1 MWQTPKKLLVQIE
14 RVPLSQFYELVGEE
28 MCGKD
33 WKRTPAQP
41 PDVSVDTQSQSPVP
55 SYELELKENLVK
67 AQILQALQSGK
78 LTAEFHFKKTALAQ
92 QTAIDV
98 QKWVHEKKRKLYK
111 ADQRKRR
118 QLGTGSGGNSPLE
131 EEEEEIEV
139 KRPGYYLPEEIEYEL
154 GRRFKAIEHI
164 GSIYLAI
171 DKDFWELDEASS
183 EIPGMPSTTVP
194 IQQLKLDWRGGS
206 PFERIVSLDGVPLS
220 IQHEYGRI
228 WIREPSL
235 AIDVAID
242 WPSSRQVEGWGNA
255 YARYRQIFWPELIAM
270 IWRLIA
276 IKDYEPCHGVIDELC
291 KDLRHHLEQREGTEA
306 LPRHL
311 QVSDKVLKEVV
322 SKVVKQL
329 ETGKPA
335 LLEPVLVNRRK

>member
-139 KRPGYYLPEEIEYEL
+139 TLTCHRS
-154 GRRFKAIEHI
+154 F
-164 GSIYLAI
+164 
-171 DKDFWELDEASS
+171 
-183 EIPGMPSTTVP
+183 
-194 IQQLKLDWRGGS
+194 IQQLLESPAFVCPVGLVVQQAGMRSPGG
-206 PFERIVSLDGVPLS
+206 
-220 IQHEYGRI
+220 
-228 WIREPSL
+228 
-235 AIDVAID
+235 A
-242 WPSSRQVEGWGNA
+242 
-255 YARYRQIFWPELIAM
+255 
-270 IWRLIA
+270 
-276 IKDYEPCHGVIDELC
+276 
-291 KDLRHHLEQREGTEA
+291 
-306 LPRHL
+306 
-311 QVSDKVLKEVV
+311 
-322 SKVVKQL
+322 
-329 ETGKPA
+329 
-335 LLEPVLVNRRK
+335 